1 MFKLHGFA
9 ISNYY
14 NIVKLTLLEKGL
26 DFEEVFQTPSQD
38 EGFLAKS
45 PLGKIPVLQVREG
58 YLTETAAIVDFLEDV
73 YPEIALFP
81 NDPFAKAEV
90 RRLCHM
96 AEIYLDIPFR
106 PVVANMMG
114 GAPLSEERKEEIRRI
129 LEKNAKGIARIASP
143 SPWICGDTFTAAD
156 IFFYY
161 CLALVGPM
169 AKSSLG
175 FDIYS
180 HLPGFETWRDTMAQ
194 RHLVQQVD
202 ADQKVAVEKFMKS
215 RNA

>member
-14 NIVKLTLLEKGL
+14 NIVKLTLLVKGL
-26 DFEEVFQTPSQD
+26 DFDEVPQPPSQD
-38 EGFLAKS
+38 EEFLAKS

-58 YLTETAAIVDFLEDV
+58 YLTETAVIVDFLEDV

-81 NDPFAKAEV
+81 KDPFAKAEV
-90 RRLCHM
+90 KRLCHM
-96 AEIYLDIPFR
+96 AEIYLDLPFR

-114 GAPLSEERKEEIRRI
+114 GAPLSEERKEESRRT

-143 SPWICGDTFTAAD
+143 SPWICGDTFSAAD

-161 CLALVGPM
+161 CLSLVAPM
-169 AKSSLG
+169 AKTGLG

-180 HLPGFETWRDTMAQ
+180 YLPGFDTWRDTMAQ
-194 RHLVQQVD
+194 RDFVQQVD
-202 ADQKVAVEKFMKS
+202 AAQKVAREKFMKS